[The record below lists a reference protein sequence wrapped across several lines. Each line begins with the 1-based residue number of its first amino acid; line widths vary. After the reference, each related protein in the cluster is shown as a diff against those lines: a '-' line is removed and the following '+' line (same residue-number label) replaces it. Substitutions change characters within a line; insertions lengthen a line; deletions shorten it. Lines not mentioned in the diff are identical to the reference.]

1 MARKATKK
9 RIKLTTKETSWSQ
22 TEMFPTLNICEESLT
37 SGQARPTHTRHI
49 TNSSGQQISHE
60 KNCLLGACPPC
71 AFLKTFRKLKLAGPL
86 KLSILQPLMLDVG
99 VGQKLQDLYCAQTI
113 HIAHSGVH
121 KGKGLDPRPGQN
133 LNENQGRTL
142 NQSAYQPSNPRCM
155 SKFFFLTSFHGS
167 LFNQI

>member
-1 MARKATKK
+1 MIIGIIIGIIIGAIMGTTIGITRWREKPP

-60 KNCLLGACPPC
+60 KNCLLGASHPC
-71 AFLKTFRKLKLAGPL
+71 AFLKTFRKLKLAGPP

-113 HIAHSGVH
+113 HIAHSGVE
-121 KGKGLDPRPGQN
+121 KGKVWIHAPV
-133 LNENQGRTL
+133 
-142 NQSAYQPSNPRCM
+142 
-155 SKFFFLTSFHGS
+155 K
-167 LFNQI
+167 I